1 MQMFSPRGWISF
13 VLIMGAVAGMA
24 WISSSS
30 VPHSR
35 PHELFQIPAEEKAR
49 LLAQAKASPSTPA
62 NLPPSKFTNPPS
74 KIQTSQP
81 LAPGAANVTL
91 AGLTTNLPPVQTAL
105 AAPSPAPNTAP
116 RIMRGL
122 PRGGGQTVP
131 DPYQQQAIDRL
142 LDLLGKDA
150 DLQVDNLSRTLRYLR
165 GDLSRVAADSEA
177 YREARARNDYGGM
190 ALALA
195 GELNVVMNIRDPREE
210 FTPEK
215 VSRDDLG
222 MTHVLLQQKYKDL
235 PVWGAQ
241 VGVHFD
247 QHDNPV
253 QISGVYAPTPARMA
267 EPARRID
274 PQTAIQKAQDELHTT
289 GPGLVQPTAEPM
301 IYWDIDR
308 AAEMAYR
315 VDLTP
320 SLAEHWEV
328 FVSMDTGRVV
338 HKSQSICSQAAAG
351 QSPDLNNQPRTV
363 NCWSDNGVYYA
374 IDTSRP
380 IYNPQSQP
388 PVFSKIQGALMVL
401 DAQNQV
407 VDTLNQIPIARTSN
421 LNQWDPTVVSILN
434 NFATVEEYY
443 RQTFNR
449 NSIDGKDMNILGIAH
464 ARFKDPDGNVYS
476 DNAFWSSSLQM
487 MIFGDGDKEFKN
499 LPSGLDVT
507 GHELTHGVI
516 NHSANLIYENQS
528 GALNEHLADVFGT
541 MVDPDDWLIGE
552 DVMVQ
557 GAALRDMKDPHNPN
571 VSSRQPAVMAE
582 YQNLAN
588 TPQTDNGGV
597 HVNSGIPNHMSYLL
611 SDGPNGVGRDKTQ
624 RILYR
629 ALTEYLTQRS
639 QFIDYRRAALSS
651 AKDLY
656 GDNSP
661 ETLAVNSAFDAVGIV
676 EGETPGPTEPNPAP
690 TGQEQ
695 VVFLAADPNIFQ
707 QNGEIH
713 YTLVLYDNGQFTL
726 IAPRYVANTRP
737 AISGDGSFGLY
748 VDETHNLYLTDGANE
763 QLIRSQNDIRTI
775 ALSKDLRFVAYT
787 TTPEDNLIHVRNMK
801 TGEERTAALTIPRV
815 DGNVDTLDYAD
826 VLTFNHRGDY
836 LIFDAVHDGVWG
848 LYSLRVVDL
857 AAQQVAANTPGEQ
870 MGNPIFANYNDSL
883 LLADYFVTQADKTAL
898 AMIALD
904 FDTNKMGIL
913 QGGLNIAAH
922 PTFRGDDKRVVFR
935 SESADQSTFYLYEAE
950 LQEGEVAFKPNT
962 QTQIATF
969 NLPFSYPIGFQVG
982 TYTPVEGKIAVP
994 GPIAF
999 ADTPVLS
1006 ENRQNCSIQNTGN
1019 GDLTLIDI
1027 GVEGADADSFHQT
1040 GINQVIGAGKAL
1052 TFEVIFTPQKPG
1064 PLSAELRVKST
1075 DFDNPDVTVPLSGT
1089 GTAAAVTPT
1098 PTQAPLPPTAT
1109 PTNTPTATPTA
1120 TPAAQPQATP
1130 TKSQEPGPTPTL
1142 PSGSGTLAVYE
1153 FGQDTLEA
1161 DGWFAIPG
1169 GFNSAE
1175 PGTIQPAP
1183 LIFGLIPSSKDKRGL
1198 AVTVQPGQVAFLA
1211 ASAALPTGGQP
1222 VLLRMTAQADAPN
1235 ASLFVVALKGGLA
1248 GNQGVD
1254 GSLAYNNPVSA
1265 AQYMERE
1272 RVFVLLY
1279 EPDSGN
1285 TITPIIQVAGT
1296 GPGPGG
1302 PATVYIDKLEVLS
1315 LDPVQTY
1322 DGKLFRATP

>member
-1 MQMFSPRGWISF
+1 MKKNSPRVWILGF
-13 VLIMGAVAGMA
+13 CLTGILAGMA
-24 WISSSS
+24 WLTASFAPPTPARI
-30 VPHSR
+30 
-35 PHELFQIPAEEKAR
+35 LFQISAAEKAR
-49 LLAQAKASPSTPA
+49 LLAAAKPPRPAPA
-62 NLPPSKFTNPPS
+62 NQLPSKFTTPPQKTRS
-74 KIQTSQP
+74 AQ
-81 LAPGAANVTL
+81 APDPATAKVSL
-91 AGLTTNLPPVQTAL
+91 AGLTPNLPRPQTVPAMPPGNAPN
-105 AAPSPAPNTAP
+105 AAP
-116 RIMRGL
+116 RKLRGL
-122 PRGGGQTVP
+122 PRGSGRTVP
-131 DPYQQQAIDRL
+131 DPYQQQAIGRL
-142 LDLLGKDA
+142 LDQLGPEA
-150 DLQVDNLSRTLRYLR
+150 DLQMDNLSRTLRCLR
-165 GDLSRVAADSEA
+165 GDLSRVVANSET
-177 YREARARNDYGGM
+177 YRQARSRGDFGAM

-195 GELNVVMNIRDPREE
+195 GELNVVMNIRDPRDE
-210 FTPEK
+210 FSTEK
-215 VSRDDLG
+215 VSRDELG

-241 VGVHFD
+241 VGVHFN
-247 QHDNPV
+247 QMDNPI
-253 QISGVYAPTPARMA
+253 QISGVYTSTPVWMP
-267 EPARRID
+267 EPARRIG
-274 PQTAIQKAQDELHTT
+274 PRTAIQKAQEELQTT

-301 IYWDIDR
+301 IYWDLDR
-308 AAEMAYR
+308 APEMTYR

-320 SLAEHWEV
+320 SLAAHWQV
-328 FVSMDTGRVV
+328 FVSMESGRIV
-338 HKSQSICSQAAAG
+338 HKLQAICSQAATG

-363 NCWSDNGVYYA
+363 NCWNDNGVYYA

-380 IYNPQSQP
+380 IYNSQSQP

-401 DAQNQV
+401 DAQNQDV
-407 VDTLNQIPIARTSN
+407 STLNQIPIARSSDVN
-421 LNQWDPTVVSILN
+421 RWDPTVVSVLS

-449 NSIDGKDMNILGIAH
+449 NSIDGKGMSIVGIVH
-464 ARFKDPDGNVYS
+464 ARFKDANGNPNS

-487 MIFGDGDKEFKN
+487 MMFGDGEQDFKN
-499 LPSGLDVT
+499 LPEGLDVT

-528 GALNEHLADVFGT
+528 GALNEHLADLFGT
-541 MVDPDDWLIGE
+541 MVDPGDWLIGE
-552 DVMVQ
+552 DIVAR
-557 GAALRDMKDPHNPN
+557 GEALRDMQDPHNPN
-571 VSSRQPAVMAE
+571 VQSPQPKIMAE

-597 HVNSGIPNHMSYLL
+597 HVNSGIPNYMSYLL
-611 SDGPNGVGRDKTQ
+611 TDGPNGVGRDKSQ

-629 ALTEYLTQRS
+629 AMTEYLTQRS
-639 QFIDYRRAALSS
+639 QFLDYRRAVLSA

-661 ETLAVNSAFDAVGIV
+661 ETQAVNSAFDAVGIV
-676 EGETPGPTEPNPAP
+676 DGETPGPTEPTPAP

-713 YTLVLYDNGQFTL
+713 YLLVLYDNGQFTL
-726 IAPRYVANTRP
+726 VSPRYVSNTRP

-748 VDETHNLYLTDGANE
+748 VDETHNLYLTDGINE
-763 QLIRSQNDIRTI
+763 QLIRGQNDIRTI
-775 ALSKDLRFVAYT
+775 ALSKDLRYVAYT

-801 TGEERTAALTIPRV
+801 TGEERTAELNIPRV
-815 DGNVDTLDYAD
+815 DGNLEALDYAD

-836 LIFDAVHDGVWG
+836 LIFDAVHNGVWG

-870 MGNPIFANYNDSL
+870 LGNPIFANYNDSL
-883 LLADYFVTQADKTAL
+883 LLADYFVSQGGQTAV

-904 FDTNKMGIL
+904 FDTNQMGIL

-922 PTFRGDDKRVVFR
+922 PTFRGDDQRVVFR
-935 SESADQSTFYLYEAE
+935 SGNPDQNAYFLYEAE
-950 LQEGEVAFKPNT
+950 LQEGEVALKPNS
-962 QTQIATF
+962 QKQIATF

-994 GPIAF
+994 DSITF

-1006 ENRQNCSIQNTGN
+1006 ESRQDCSIQNTGN
-1019 GDLTLIDI
+1019 GDITIIGID
-1027 GVEGADADSFHQT
+1027 VEGDDADSFRHT

-1052 TFEVIFTPQKPG
+1052 TFEVVFAPQRPG
-1064 PLSAELRVKST
+1064 LLSARLRVKST
-1075 DFDNPDVTVPLSGT
+1075 DFNNPDVTVPLSGT
-1089 GTAAAVTPT
+1089 GAAAAITPT
-1098 PTQAPLPPTAT
+1098 PTQVPPTAT
-1109 PTNTPTATPTA
+1109 PTSTPTASPTL
-1120 TPAAQPQATP
+1120 QPQATP
-1130 TKSQEPGPTPTL
+1130 TKSQEPGPTPT
-1142 PSGSGTLAVYE
+1142 PQSGGGILAVYE
-1153 FGQDTLEA
+1153 FDQDTLEA

-1169 GFNSAE
+1169 GFNTAD

-1183 LIFGLIPSSKDKRGL
+1183 LIFGLIPSSRDKKGL
-1198 AVTVQPGQVAFLA
+1198 AVTVSPGQVAFLA
-1211 ASAALPTGGQP
+1211 ASSALPTGGKP

-1254 GSLAYNNPVSA
+1254 GSLAYHNPVSA

-1279 EPDSGN
+1279 EPDSGD

-1296 GPGPGG
+1296 GPGG

-1315 LDPVQTY
+1315 LDPGQSY
-1322 DGKLFRATP
+1322 PGALFRSAPGAD